1 MEELIRDLRSY
12 MDETGESQS
21 SIAKKMD
28 ISGAA
33 LSQILNGKYPNSEGE
48 VIDKIKS
55 FLHMVESTKSI
66 KKIGFTQTN
75 ISKKILSTLGYCH
88 MQHMM
93 CIIYGDAGVGKT
105 ITAEQYESSNP
116 DVIKVNLNPG
126 ASKPKGFLK
135 KLCKALKMSSPG
147 TEDDIYERLVER
159 LTKTNKL
166 LIIDEAQLLK
176 DATLEYVKCLYDDT
190 KIAVALVGNED
201 IYERIA
207 GQQDK
212 KNARLYSRSSMR
224 CPVDAKQIKKA
235 DIDMIFEGLEIEARQ
250 YLYRFS
256 RQSNWGLR
264 GAVDLY
270 NNAAA
275 NSNVS
280 AEGLKAM
287 TEAMGIEIK

>member
-1 MEELIRDLRSY
+1 MEELIKSLRNY

-21 SIAKKMD
+21 SMARKMD

-48 VIDKIKS
+48 VIDKARN
-55 FLHMVESTKSI
+55 FLSMAESAKSI
-66 KKIGFTQTN
+66 RKIGFTQTN

-88 MQHMM
+88 VQHMM

-105 ITAEQYESSNP
+105 VTAEQYESSNP

-126 ASKPKGFLK
+126 TSKTKGFLK
-135 KLCKALKMSSPG
+135 RLCKSLKMSSSG

-159 LTKTNKL
+159 LKSTNKL

-176 DATLEYVKCLYDDT
+176 DGTLEYVKCLYDDT
-190 KIAVALVGNED
+190 KIAIALVGNED

-212 KNARLYSRSSMR
+212 KNARMYSRSSMR
-224 CPVDAKQIKKA
+224 CPVDTKQIRKT
-235 DIDMIFEGLEIEARQ
+235 DIDMIFDGLEDEAKN
-250 YLYRFS
+250 YLYRLS

-275 NSNVS
+275 NANVS
-280 AEGLKAM
+280 ADGLRAM
-287 TEAMGIEIK
+287 TEAMGIEVK